1 VVRQIREARR
11 SANVAGRVKQSR
23 PIAVRLLAGAL
34 LATACAGGQASA
46 PDPLA
51 PLQQAAAKKAADWDA
66 LAKGLEVKLARM
78 LPCDPRVR
86 ASIEDVSRAS
96 DARLSALGLYLQ
108 AAAEEAKTGLDRIQG
123 LLSEQEFATKE
134 SAADKAEAEAERAAI
149 EGQAAD
155 LSESVKQRASLGEAR
170 NKLAEIE
177 AMVRERGTRS
187 QQQEA
192 RRESLAAA
200 LRQVASTYEARQKA
214 LETEISALVIENSR
228 WGEYYVARMARALM
242 ECAVTNPALANPRP
256 PQRKKQ

>member
-1 VVRQIREARR
+1 MVRQICEARR
-11 SANVAGRVKQSR
+11 SADVAGRVTPYR
-23 PIAVRLLAGAL
+23 PLAFRLLAGAL
-34 LATACAGGQASA
+34 LAAASAWGQAGA

-51 PLQQAAAKKAADWDA
+51 PLQQAAAKKATDWDA

-86 ASIEDVSRAS
+86 ASIEEVSRAS

-108 AAAEEAKTGLDRIQG
+108 AAAEEAKTDLDRVQG
-123 LLSEQEFATKE
+123 LLAEQEFATKE
-134 SAADKAEAEAERAAI
+134 SATDKSEAEAELAAI
-149 EGQAAD
+149 QGQAAD
-155 LSESVKQRASLGEAR
+155 LAESVKQRASLGEAR

-177 AMVRERGTRS
+177 AMVQERDTRS

-192 RRESLAAA
+192 RREALSAA
-200 LRQVASTYEARQKA
+200 LRQVASTYAARQKA